1 MTLSELAK
9 ELNLSTSTVSRALT
23 RPDLVAEATRRK
35 ILVAVDTYGYKPNAI
50 ARSLRSGKTQTLGLV
65 VSDLQNPFYA
75 TVAKA
80 VEHVAARH
88 GYSCVICDADE
99 NAAKEVQALEL
110 LSEMQVSGIIHA
122 STGANVAALKK
133 LKDGG
138 LPIVDV
144 DRASG
149 LQDVDTVLV
158 DNALG
163 ARMATEHLLELGHQ
177 DVAIIT
183 GPLHLTTGH
192 DRLAGFRDTLAAA
205 GRSLPDDYV
214 QLGDFKEAS
223 GYAATERLLELSRPP
238 TAIFVANNEMMAG
251 ALSVLREHEVA
262 IPGKVSLISFD
273 DVRWAKYVEP
283 PLTIIAQPNEQ
294 LGVIA
299 AELLF
304 ERLAG
309 RLEPVTRILQPK
321 LIKRGS
327 CAPPP

>member
-9 ELNLSTSTVSRALT
+9 KLNLSTSTVSRALT

-35 ILVAVDTYGYKPNAI
+35 ILVAVDAYGYKPNAI
-50 ARSLRSGKTQTLGLV
+50 ARSLRKGQTRTLGLV
-65 VSDLQNPFYA
+65 VSDLQNPFYS

-122 STGANVAALKK
+122 STGANVAALRK

-192 DRLAGFRDTLAAA
+192 DRWAGFRDTLAAA

-214 QLGDFKEAS
+214 RVGDFKEAS

-273 DVRWAKYVEP
+273 DVRWARYVEP

-294 LGVIA
+294 LGIT
-299 AELLF
+299 L
-304 ERLAG
+304 
-309 RLEPVTRILQPK
+309 P
-321 LIKRGS
+321 S
-327 CAPPP
+327 CFLRD